1 MVSRILSILKQ
12 KNLSISQFAEE
23 IGIQKSGMSHLISG
37 RNKPSLELIL
47 KILQKYPD
55 IKPEWL
61 LFGTMQKVSDDK
73 TPVTSSPPENVL
85 VKTAASPATLFDFS
99 GESNSCEASLSE
111 DLGESVTE
119 PGPIRDSIDQKKRVV
134 KTKEGVS
141 LNADQEIERMVIFFN
156 DCTFRTYSPR

>member
-55 IKPEWL
+55 VKPEWL
-61 LFGTMQKVSDDK
+61 LFGTMPKVSDDK
-73 TPVTSSPPENVL
+73 TPVTLSAPEKVQ
-85 VKTAASPATLFDFS
+85 VKTSASPATLFDFS
-99 GESNSCEASLSE
+99 GENSNDEASLS
-111 DLGESVTE
+111 DDVGEPVTE
-119 PGPIRDSIDQKKRVV
+119 PAPLKESTDQKKRVL

-141 LNADQEIERMVIFFN
+141 LNPDQEIERMVIFFN
-156 DCTFRTYSPR
+156 DSTFRTYSPR